1 MQVIVIVLII
11 IWAIGAER
19 IGRRHSRETL
29 SSLFGFKPAE
39 TTLKGW
45 FYLILWGGLMLF
57 LIGLV
62 GLAAGH

>member
-1 MQVIVIVLII
+1 MEIIALILII
-11 IWAIGAER
+11 IWIIGALI
-19 IGRRHSRETL
+19 IGKKHSRETL

-45 FYLILWGGLMLF
+45 VNLILWGIVMFF

-62 GLAAGH
+62 GLAR